1 MLAPDSRAVL
11 LRELKPPTG
20 FAFDSAVATT
30 FTLDLTSTLIPALAF
45 SSYSFS
51 GRIPDPVAALESVRR
66 TAQRLDVFCQG
77 GNIGVPGKAPDLLA
91 FLEPMVHEVRRPS
104 GGLFHPKVWFVKYT
118 DDDQRSA
125 YRLLVLTRNL
135 TADASWDL
143 AVRLDSSGLSRRALR
158 ENRPLQAF
166 LRSMP
171 GRTVRPLDAER
182 TARVERLATEAGFV
196 EWEYPEAVESVTF
209 HYLDHGREG
218 SIDFAGA
225 RHLVVSPFVNDNGLN
240 LIRPDGP
247 ISILSRQEELEK
259 LTPESVARLDAYLID
274 TLAGFRDEPEAGEKP
289 ADGPAQG
296 LLGHLHAKMYVI
308 EPHGRAHRARLIIGS
323 TNATDAALRT
333 NVEFCVEFEGPRKH
347 LGIDAFLGDD
357 APFRTLLESYQPVGG
372 AKPDSQEDEQK
383 DLDNVLRAI
392 SEITHTV
399 TVAATAGDGEPRHDL
414 RVTADRGYT
423 FPSGWKA
430 TLELLTSPG
439 AVRTVVASIPID
451 ETFTGVETADITPF
465 LVVRITT
472 LSGLT
477 GGTVLVAELVGD
489 PVDRL
494 DVVLARQID
503 TPEKFLRFLY
513 LLLSL
518 GDPALLAAL
527 ASGDGSG
534 SGGFNPLTGGP
545 GVLEL
550 VLRALAE
557 SPSVLEDLDRLIR
570 RLQATDAGR
579 GVLPEGLD
587 ELWGTVQEA
596 RKVLAKTR

>member
-11 LRELKPPTG
+11 LRELKPPVG
-20 FAFDSAVATT
+20 FTFDSAVATT
-30 FTLDLTSTLIPALAF
+30 FTLDLTATLIPALAF

-77 GNIGVPGKAPDLLA
+77 GNIGVPAKAPDLLA

-104 GGLFHPKVWFVKYT
+104 GGLFHPKVWFVKYV
-118 DDDQRSA
+118 DEDEQPA

-135 TADASWDL
+135 TGDASWDL
-143 AVRLDSSGLSRRALR
+143 AVRLDSAGVSRRTLS

-166 LRSMP
+166 LCSMP
-171 GRTVRPLDAER
+171 DRTIRPLDAER
-182 TARVERLATEAGFV
+182 TTRVGALATEAGFV
-196 EWEYPEAVESVTF
+196 EWELPEAVESITF
-209 HYLDHGREG
+209 RYLDHGREG
-218 SIDFAGA
+218 AIDFAGA
-225 RHLVVSPFVNDNGLN
+225 RHLVVSPFVNDHGLD

-259 LTPESVARLDAYLID
+259 LSPETVERLDAFIID
-274 TLAGFRDEPEAGEKP
+274 TLAGFRDEPEVNERP

-296 LLGHLHAKMYVI
+296 LLGHLHAKLYVI

-323 TNATDAALRT
+323 ANATDAALT
-333 NVEFCVEFEGPRKH
+333 ANVEFCVEFEGPRKH
-347 LGIDAFLGDD
+347 LGIDAFLGSD
-357 APFRTLLESYQPVGG
+357 APFRTLLENYQPVGG
-372 AKPDSQEDEQK
+372 AKPDPLEDEQK
-383 DLDNVLRAI
+383 DLDNSLRVI
-392 SEITHTV
+392 SEIAHTV
-399 TVAATAGDGEPRHDL
+399 TVATTTGGAESRHDV
-414 RVTADRGYT
+414 RVTTEKGYSL
-423 FPSGWKA
+423 PAESKA
-430 TLELLTSPG
+430 TIELLTSPG
-439 AVRTVVASIPID
+439 AVRAVAAHVPID
-451 ETFTGVETADITPF
+451 DTFARVETADITPF
-465 LVVRITT
+465 LVVRVTT
-472 LSGLT
+472 RSGLT

-527 ASGDGSG
+527 ASGEGSG
-534 SGGFNPLTGGP
+534 SAGFNPLAGGP

-557 SPSVLEDLDRLIR
+557 SPSSIDDLDRLIR

-579 GVLPEGLD
+579 DVLPDGLD

-596 RKVLAKTR
+596 RKELARTR

>member
-11 LRELKPPTG
+11 LRELKPSTG
-20 FAFDSAVATT
+20 FTFDSAVATT
-30 FTLDLTSTLIPALAF
+30 FTLDLTATLIPALAF

-171 GRTVRPLDAER
+171 GRTIRPLDAER

-259 LTPESVARLDAYLID
+259 LTPESVARLDAFIID

-383 DLDNVLRAI
+383 DLDDVLRAI

-399 TVAATAGDGEPRHDL
+399 TVTATAG
-414 RVTADRGYT
+414 
-423 FPSGWKA
+423 S
-430 TLELLTSPG
+430 S
-439 AVRTVVASIPID
+439 
-451 ETFTGVETADITPF
+451 
-465 LVVRITT
+465 
-472 LSGLT
+472 
-477 GGTVLVAELVGD
+477 
-489 PVDRL
+489 
-494 DVVLARQID
+494 
-503 TPEKFLRFLY
+503 
-513 LLLSL
+513 
-518 GDPALLAAL
+518 
-527 ASGDGSG
+527 
-534 SGGFNPLTGGP
+534 
-545 GVLEL
+545 
-550 VLRALAE
+550 
-557 SPSVLEDLDRLIR
+557 
-570 RLQATDAGR
+570 AGR
-579 GVLPEGLD
+579 RSSP
-587 ELWGTVQEA
+587 
-596 RKVLAKTR
+596 

>member
-1 MLAPDSRAVL
+1 MLPPDSRAVL
-11 LRELKPPTG
+11 LRELMPPTG
-20 FAFDSAVATT
+20 FTFDSAVATT
-30 FTLDLTSTLIPALAF
+30 FTLDLTATLIPALAF

-91 FLEPMVHEVRRPS
+91 FLEPMVHEVRRPT
-104 GGLFHPKVWFVKYT
+104 GGLFHPKVWFVKYI
-118 DDDQRSA
+118 DEDEQPA

-135 TADASWDL
+135 TGDASWDL
-143 AVRLDSSGLSRRALR
+143 AVRLDSAGVSRRIPA

-166 LRSMP
+166 LRSLP
-171 GRTVRPLDAER
+171 RRTIRPLDAER
-182 TARVERLATEAGFV
+182 TTRVETLATEAGFV
-196 EWEYPEAVESVTF
+196 EWEYPEAVESITF

-218 SIDFAGA
+218 SIDFSGA
-225 RHLVVSPFVNDNGLN
+225 RHLVVSPFVNDNGID
-240 LIRPDGP
+240 LIRPDGS

-259 LTPESVARLDAYLID
+259 LSPASVERLDAFIID
-274 TLAGFRDEPEAGEKP
+274 TLAGFRVEPEAEEKP

-323 TNATDAALRT
+323 ANATDAALKT

-347 LGIDAFLGDD
+347 LGIDAFLGSD

-372 AKPDSQEDEQK
+372 AKPDPQEDEQK

-392 SEITHTV
+392 SEIAHTV
-399 TVAATAGDGEPRHDL
+399 TVAATTGDGEARHEV
-414 RVTADRGYT
+414 RVTAEKGYSL
-423 FPSGWKA
+423 PLDWKA
-430 TLELLTSPG
+430 TIELLTSPG
-439 AVRTVVASIPID
+439 AVRTVAANLPIYD
-451 ETFTGVETADITPF
+451 TFARVETADITPF
-465 LVVRITT
+465 LVVRVTT
-472 LSGLT
+472 PSGLT
-477 GGTVLVAELVGD
+477 DGTVLVAELVGD

-518 GDPALLAAL
+518 GDPALLAVL
-527 ASGDGSG
+527 ASGDDSG
-534 SGGFNPLTGGP
+534 SRGFNPLAGGP

-557 SPSVLEDLDRLIR
+557 SPSAIDDLDRLIR

-579 GVLPEGLD
+579 GVLPDGLD

-596 RKVLAKTR
+596 RKELAKTR

>member
-11 LRELKPPTG
+11 LRELKPPSG
-20 FAFDSAVATT
+20 FTFDSAVATT
-30 FTLDLTSTLIPALAF
+30 FTLDLTATLIPALAL

-66 TAQRLDVFCQG
+66 TARRLDVFCQG
-77 GNIGVPGKAPDLLA
+77 GSIGVPGKAPDLLA

-104 GGLFHPKVWFVKYT
+104 GGLFHPKVWFVKYV
-118 DDDQRSA
+118 DDDQKPA

-143 AVRLDSSGLSRRALR
+143 AVRLDSASVSRRAVP

-171 GRTVRPLDAER
+171 GRTIRPLDPER
-182 TARVERLATEAGFV
+182 TARVESLATEAGHV
-196 EWEYPEAVESVTF
+196 EWEYPEAVESITF

-218 SIDFAGA
+218 AIDFSGA
-225 RHLVVSPFVNDNGLN
+225 RHLVVSPFVNDNGLD
-240 LIRPDGP
+240 LIRPDGT
-247 ISILSRQEELEK
+247 IAILSRQEELEK
-259 LTPESVARLDAYLID
+259 LSPETIERLDAFIID
-274 TLAGFRDEPEAGEKP
+274 TLAGFRDEPDGEDRP

-296 LLGHLHAKMYVI
+296 LLGHLHAKMYVV
-308 EPHGRAHRARLIIGS
+308 EPYGRAHRARLVIGS
-323 TNATDAALRT
+323 ANATDAALRT

-347 LGIDAFLGDD
+347 LGIDAFLGSE
-357 APFRTLLESYQPVGG
+357 APFRTLLENYEPVGG
-372 AKPDSQEDEQK
+372 AKPDPQEDEQK
-383 DLDNVLRAI
+383 DLDNTLRAI
-392 SEITHTV
+392 SEIAHTV
-399 TVAATAGDGEPRHDL
+399 TVVATAGDGEPRHDV
-414 RVTADRGYT
+414 RVTAEKGY
-423 FPSGWKA
+423 PLPVHWKA
-430 TLELLTSPG
+430 TIELLTSPG
-439 AVRTVVASIPID
+439 VVRVVGANAALD
-451 ETFTGVETADITPF
+451 DTFALVETADITPF
-465 LVVRITT
+465 LVVRVTT
-472 LSGLT
+472 SSGLT
-477 GGTVLVAELVGD
+477 GGTVLVADLVGD

-527 ASGDGSG
+527 ARGDGSG
-534 SGGFNPLTGGP
+534 SGGFNPLIGGP

-550 VLRALAE
+550 VLRALAD
-557 SPSVLEDLDRLIR
+557 SPAAIDDLDRLIR
-570 RLQATDAGR
+570 RLQATEAGR
-579 GVLPEGLD
+579 DVLPDGLD

-596 RKVLAKTR
+596 RKALAKTR

>member
-20 FAFDSAVATT
+20 FTFESAVATT
-30 FTLDLTSTLIPALAF
+30 FTLDLTATLIPALAF
-45 SSYSFS
+45 SSYAFA
-51 GRIPDPVAALESVRR
+51 GRLPDPVAALESVRR

-91 FLEPMVHEVRRPS
+91 FLAPMVHEVRRPT
-104 GGLFHPKVWFVKYT
+104 GGLFHPKVWLVKYL
-118 DDDQRSA
+118 DDDEQPA

-135 TADASWDL
+135 TADTSWDL
-143 AVRLDSSGLSRRALR
+143 VVRLDSAGVGRRALPT
-158 ENRPLQAF
+158 NRPLQAF

-171 GRTVRPLDAER
+171 GRTIRPLDAAR
-182 TARVERLATEAGFV
+182 ASRVETLATEAGFV
-196 EWEYPEAVESVTF
+196 EWEHPETVEAITF

-218 SIDFAGA
+218 VIDFSGA
-225 RHLVVSPFVNDNGLN
+225 RHLVVSPFVNDNGLD

-259 LTPESVARLDAYLID
+259 LSPESVARLDAFVID
-274 TLAGFRDEPEAGEKP
+274 TLAGFRDEADGDDKP
-289 ADGPAQG
+289 ADGPTQG
-296 LLGHLHAKMYVI
+296 LLGRLHAKMYVI
-308 EPHGRAHRARLIIGS
+308 EPHGRAHRALLIIGS
-323 TNATDAALRT
+323 ANATDAALRT

-347 LGIDAFLGDD
+347 LGIDAFLGCE
-357 APFRTLLESYQPVGG
+357 APFQTLLESYQPVGG
-372 AKPDSQEDEQK
+372 VKPDAQEDEQK

-392 SEITHTV
+392 SEIAHTV
-399 TVAATAGDGEPRHDL
+399 TVVSTTGHGEPHHDL
-414 RVTADRGYT
+414 RVAADSGY
-423 FPSGWKA
+423 PLPVGWKA
-430 TLELLTSPG
+430 TIELLSSPG
-439 AVRTVVASIPID
+439 AVRVVPANIPIED
-451 ETFTGVETADITPF
+451 SFSGVTTADITPF
-465 LVVRITT
+465 LVVRVATA
-472 LSGLT
+472 SGLT
-477 GGTVLVAELVGD
+477 GGTVLLAELVGD

-527 ASGDGSG
+527 ACGDGGG

-545 GVLEL
+545 GILEL

-557 SPSVLEDLDRLIR
+557 SPSAIDDLDRLIR
-570 RLQATDAGR
+570 RLQATEAGR
-579 GVLPEGLD
+579 GVLPDGLD
-587 ELWGTVQEA
+587 ELWETVQEA
-596 RKVLAKTR
+596 QRKLAKSR